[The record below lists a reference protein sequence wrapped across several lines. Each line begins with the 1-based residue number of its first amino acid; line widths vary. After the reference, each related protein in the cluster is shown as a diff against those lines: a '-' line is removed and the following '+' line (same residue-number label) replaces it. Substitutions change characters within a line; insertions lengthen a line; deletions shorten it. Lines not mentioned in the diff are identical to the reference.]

1 MRMRWWNGRNGC
13 TRSTCFAALSQ
24 PFLRKRFRI
33 KGWWGHALTRQTP
46 LEPALRACVRARMH
60 MCRIWSRMRT
70 TSSIMR
76 TRIRCVLDV
85 LDLLFSCSVSCCCS
99 PLTRWR
105 GERERREG
113 GGERGG
119 TDTRGLLFSC
129 SVSCCCS
136 PVPSL
141 VRCLL
146 CLRSLSIFFP
156 LFLGRTKMMGRS
168 TWRTST
174 TRPKVFLRE
183 RKRESERERALLG
196 TLKNGGAMASPAY
209 DDSS

>member
-105 GERERREG
+105 GERERGGKEEAKGEAQTREVC
-113 GGERGG
+113 
-119 TDTRGLLFSC
+119 FSPVASHAAAHLC
-129 SVSCCCS
+129 RRSYAVSCACARFQSSS
-136 PVPSL
+136 PFFL
-141 VRCLL
+141 VGPR
-146 CLRSLSIFFP
+146 
-156 LFLGRTKMMGRS
+156 
-168 TWRTST
+168 
-174 TRPKVFLRE
+174 
-183 RKRESERERALLG
+183 
-196 TLKNGGAMASPAY
+196 
-209 DDSS
+209 